1 MGEISS
7 SLCHT
12 KRISDDEEK
21 RKAIKNL
28 KLMKKPKSLVFFIIN
43 SKFIFLFL
51 DRREIIFIEPYTLI
65 VKIKMVSNLWLTVLL
80 VVTIFLG
87 LCVGESF
94 SFFTTPTTMSN
105 NPHVTRRA
113 TTAAATALLVPSWSS
128 LSSLAS
134 TVIDSPTITE
144 DDIIIEI
151 LKDSETKS
159 QEKNGK
165 DGWEIR
171 LFNDPMNHRTFVA
184 KCLNEICGKS
194 DSESYQIMMQAHK
207 SGYVKSSQ
215 FFVFFFFFFFFFFF
229 LSRRWGVN

>member
-1 MGEISS
+1 
-7 SLCHT
+7 
-12 KRISDDEEK
+12 
-21 RKAIKNL
+21 
-28 KLMKKPKSLVFFIIN
+28 
-43 SKFIFLFL
+43 
-51 DRREIIFIEPYTLI
+51 
-65 VKIKMVSNLWLTVLL
+65 MVSNLWLTILS

-87 LCVGESF
+87 LCVDESF
-94 SFFTTPTTMSN
+94 SFFATPTSTSN
-105 NPHVTRRA
+105 YHHITRRA
-113 TTAAATALLVPSWSS
+113 TTTATTTLLAPSWSS
-128 LSSLAS
+128 SSSFSSSSSLAS

-207 SGYVKSSQ
+207 NG
-215 FFVFFFFFFFFFFF
+215 
-229 LSRRWGVN
+229 

>member
-1 MGEISS
+1 
-7 SLCHT
+7 
-12 KRISDDEEK
+12 
-21 RKAIKNL
+21 
-28 KLMKKPKSLVFFIIN
+28 
-43 SKFIFLFL
+43 
-51 DRREIIFIEPYTLI
+51 
-65 VKIKMVSNLWLTVLL
+65 MVSNLWLTVLS

-87 LCVGESF
+87 LCVDESF
-94 SFFTTPTTMSN
+94 SFFATPTTTSN
-105 NPHVTRRA
+105 NHHITRRA
-113 TTAAATALLVPSWSS
+113 TITATTTLLAPSWSPS
-128 LSSLAS
+128 SSFSSLAS
-134 TVIDSPTITE
+134 TVTDSPTITE

-207 SGYVKSSQ
+207 NG
-215 FFVFFFFFFFFFFF
+215 
-229 LSRRWGVN
+229 